1 MVSDPAALAE
11 DLSAETSKLDL
22 GAVVDTLAKTTWG
35 DQSISANTLGSRRA
49 ELSGLPREIVATPTG
64 RLGHP
69 GISVCSP
76 RAPDQ
81 LGSVCN
87 VGFSPSPDV
96 GSTDTPDTRD
106 LTARWKHPAPY
117 IIARAESPEDKH
129 TPSLRPA
136 KCHRLQETRPAER

>member
-11 DLSAETSKLDL
+11 DLSAKTLKLDL
-22 GAVVDTLAKTTWG
+22 GAVVDTLAKTSWG
-35 DQSISANTLGSRRA
+35 DQSISANTLGSQRA
-49 ELSGLPREIVATPTG
+49 ELWGLPREIVATLTG

-87 VGFSPSPDV
+87 VGFSPSPAV
-96 GSTDTPDTRD
+96 GITDTPDTRD
-106 LTARWKHPAPY
+106 LTATLGASRSLHHCSCRIPRRQTHT
-117 IIARAESPEDKH
+117 IPETCKMPP
-129 TPSLRPA
+129 PSRN
-136 KCHRLQETRPAER
+136 TSS